1 MKKIVVLI
9 VFFMFIASC
18 GGTSTTNIYI
28 YSNHKGDTSVIKD
41 SNSSVNSVY
50 ISDTAVILDDN
61 EEVHTD
67 K

>member
-28 YSNHKGDTSVIKD
+28 YSHRNGDTSVIKD
-41 SNSSVNSVY
+41 SNSSVNSVH

-61 EEVHTD
+61 EEKNSD

>member
-9 VFFMFIASC
+9 VFFMFIAAC

-28 YSNHKGDTSVIKD
+28 YPRNLGDSNVIKD

-50 ISDTAVILDDN
+50 ISDTAVILGDD
-61 EEVHTD
+61 EEVNTD